1 MTGENSD
8 MTGIIRRIARSAA
21 GTAAIEFAIVMIP
34 LSILLAGSITYAGVF
49 SMELA
54 LSNAAN
60 EGARA
65 GIAGASTC
73 ERQTLAIAGTKSGL
87 AIGNPDAATISADV
101 TDDKI
106 TVTVSYPYSQNSV
119 TPILFPIPDTLTTTA
134 IALTDN
140 PVLPSSSC

>member
-1 MTGENSD
+1 MTSETND
-8 MTGIIRRIARSAA
+8 MVQLVERIARSAT
-21 GTAAIEFAIVMIP
+21 GTAVIEFALAMIP
-34 LSILLAGSITYAGVF
+34 LSILLAGGITYAGVF

-60 EGARA
+60 VGARA

-73 ERQTLAIAGTKSGL
+73 ERQELAVAGTKSGL
-87 AIGNPDAATISADV
+87 AIGDPDAATISAVV
-101 TDDKI
+101 TDSKI
-106 TVTVSYPYSQNSV
+106 TVTVSYPYSQNWV

-134 IALTDN
+134 IALTDD